1 MGDLRKGD
9 SAPGR
14 NFPNEF
20 ATEFTPALSPDR
32 KERRRSPA
40 IGVPFCLPGRF
51 TFRRARRKARSL
63 LQLPLQELDLLG
75 QRRIGRHQVFDLT
88 HGVQHRGVVTAAETP
103 SDLR

>member
-9 SAPGR
+9 SAQRR

-20 ATEFTPALSPDR
+20 ATEFTPALSPDHTENGAHGR
-32 KERRRSPA
+32 LAYHFARSA
-40 IGVPFCLPGRF
+40 LSV
-51 TFRRARRKARSL
+51 RRARGEARSL

-75 QRRIGRHQVFDLT
+75 QRRVGRHQVFDLA
-88 HGVQHRGVVTAAETP
+88 HSVQHGGVVTAAETA